1 VRLVAVGL
9 LITIKPPCLHKFVSL
24 QTCYAATQSR
34 FLDNIT
40 KPSASRS
47 FPAMRG
53 TGRRFGTQ
61 CDSGRFVGTWQAPAS
76 AFFTKILQARIPH
89 DFKPSQVV
97 HDLNARSPDGRR
109 PTLQIMGL
117 LRMLHAAPA
126 NVASELH

>member
-1 VRLVAVGL
+1 M
-9 LITIKPPCLHKFVSL
+9 SL

-34 FLDNIT
+34 FAGFNTLGFIAFVLDNIT

-47 FPAMRG
+47 FSATRG
-53 TGRRFGTQ
+53 TGRRIGTQ
-61 CDSGRFVGTWQAPAS
+61 CDRGRFVGTWQAPAS